1 MKNIKRLTLIAFLFL
16 AMLALVACSG
26 GNASS
31 GQQGE
36 SGASDDQGGG
46 QLSPQEAGVP
56 EDVPVIDGYR
66 NLEVKSDGTNVSYA
80 VDGVIETIVAFYQE
94 ELPKMGWEPTRSP
107 DNVLGA
113 MATMSR
119 ENANQ
124 DRITFSLQYN
134 PMGEFVVVRIVILRA
149 P

>member
-31 GQQGE
+31 GQQGQ

-56 EDVPVIDGYR
+56 DDVPVMDGYR
-66 NLEVKSDGTNVSYA
+66 NLDVKSDGSNVAYA
-80 VDGVIETIVAFYQE
+80 VDGDIETVVTFYQE
-94 ELPKMGWEPTRSP
+94 ELAKLGWEPTRSP
-107 DNVLGA
+107 DNVLGT
-113 MATMSR
+113 MATLAR
-119 ENANQ
+119 ENANK

-134 PMGEFVVVRIVILRA
+134 PMGEFVVVRIVVLRQ